1 MINMIKNITIEAKN
15 LKEAEEKATQQL
27 NYPIEKINLELIKE
41 SKGFLG
47 IGASVTYD
55 ASVEIDVALETK
67 EYLKQILDGLD
78 IEYKMESRTVE
89 NEIYFNISS
98 SSNPL
103 LIGKEGRTL
112 DAIQTL
118 VKNFVM
124 NMTTEKIIVSV
135 DCGDYKENRKRQLEI
150 LATKVAKDVARS
162 KIPVKLKPMS
172 AFERRIIHTKLSEWR
187 DVYTES
193 EGEGEDRAL
202 VIKPKNN

>member
-1 MINMIKNITIEAKN
+1 MIKKITIEAKN
-15 LKEAEEKATQQL
+15 QKEAELKAVEEF
-27 NYPIEKINLELIKE
+27 NCEIEKIKLEVLKE
-41 SKGFLG
+41 NKGFLG
-47 IGASVTYD
+47 IGSSTVYEASI
-55 ASVEIDVALETK
+55 EIDIATETK
-67 EYLKQILDGLD
+67 NYLKNIIDCLD

-89 NEIYFNISS
+89 NELHFNIIS

-103 LIGKEGRTL
+103 IIGKEGRTL

-124 NMTTEKIIVSV
+124 NLTDEKIIVYV

-150 LATKVAKDVARS
+150 LATKVAKEVAKT
-162 KIPVKLKPMS
+162 KIPVKLKPMT
-172 AFERRIIHTKLSEWR
+172 AYERRIIHTKLSEWR

-193 EGEGEDRAL
+193 EGEDENRVL